1 MKRRGADNGDVD
13 VDGDGDGDL
22 DDCGPPHPHPHARH
36 HRRRHR
42 RHRHDPDAPHGWHA
56 DQYRWQALKWR
67 PAWMIHA
74 RLRWSLF
81 FWFGLVIALA
91 LGLRYWLIRA
101 GWSPRWTGVAVFV
114 MVWMATGALAWRLT
128 RPLLEVIDAARKIG
142 AGELSTR
149 IAAPRHGGELHVLAR
164 AINGMARRIEAQMKD
179 QRELLAAVSHE
190 LRTPLGH
197 MRILIETERD
207 RGGDARALAELEAEI
222 ARLDD
227 LVGRL
232 LASSRLDFG
241 HLERRSIDVG
251 VLVAD
256 VATSARVDAAAIS
269 AEPAATAEV
278 DPTLVRRA
286 LSNLIDNARIH
297 GGGAVAVRVELR
309 GDDVAIEVDDA
320 GPGVPEERRADAGK
334 PFVPSTGGG
343 LGLGLALVHRIAAAH
358 GGRAWIA
365 DRPGG
370 GARVGF
376 AVPRVAPAAPPK
388 PDAGS
393 RSATP
398 PV

>member
-1 MKRRGADNGDVD
+1 VTGGDRD
-13 VDGDGDGDL
+13 RERDERDDL
-22 DDCGPPHPHPHARH
+22 DDDDDVDDADCEP
-36 HRRRHR
+36 RRHR
-42 RHRHDPDAPHGWHA
+42 RRQRRARRSRHPHERWHPG
-56 DQYRWQALKWR
+56 QYRWQALRWR
-67 PAWMIHA
+67 PAWFLHA
-74 RLRWSLF
+74 QMRWRLFL
-81 FWFGLVIALA
+81 WFGLVIALA
-91 LGLRYWLIRA
+91 LGLRHWLISA

-114 MVWMATGALAWRLT
+114 MVWMATGMLAWRLT
-128 RPLLEVIDAARKIG
+128 RPLLAVIDAARRIG

-149 IAAPRHGGELHVLAR
+149 IEVPRHGGELHVLAR
-164 AINGMARRIEAQMKD
+164 AINSMARKIEAQMKD
-179 QRELLAAVSHE
+179 QRALLAAVSHE

-197 MRILIETERD
+197 MRILIETERE

-232 LASSRLDFG
+232 LAGSRLDFG
-241 HLERRSIDVG
+241 QLERRPIDLG
-251 VLVAD
+251 ALAAD
-256 VATSARVDAAAIS
+256 VATAARVDATAIS
-269 AEPAATAEV
+269 ADPAATAEV

-286 LSNLIDNARIH
+286 VANLIDNARVH

-376 AVPRVAPAAPPK
+376 AVPRVAPAAPPN
-388 PDAGS
+388 PDTGPRA
-393 RSATP
+393 ATP